1 MGHKQ
6 YHFGP
11 DNVESIAC
19 AHNSESIACAHN
31 SESIFFAH
39 NASTDACAHASA
51 DESGRHQ
58 RACHAGSDVC
68 SHVRNGNLRIF
79 WLHILVGPRQS
90 IGWTRIL

>member
-6 YHFGP
+6 CHGRPIY
-11 DNVESIAC
+11 DVEPYDCSTFIIESVIYC
-19 AHNSESIACAHN
+19 AHNSC
-31 SESIFFAH
+31 
-39 NASTDACAHASA
+39 TDACAHASA

-58 RACHAGSDVC
+58 RAYHGGSD
-68 SHVRNGNLRIF
+68 HVRNGNLRIF